1 MWTGPEGRGR
11 GGFRG
16 CNDFH
21 GKRREDRQQSAKE
34 VLRELIDK
42 LMGGGGVKKILQS
55 LMVGW
60 GKFYP
65 DATKILRPLL
75 DENVALRSDVKCANI
90 VFFCHRLY
98 QIGVSRLPV
107 TCDSN
112 HSFYG
117 VIVSVKNIAV
127 PADVKFLGQGLFW
140 RNRKR
145 NYHMSITTNMSGERE
160 LIAPL
165 LFSGGEKLNLAVI
178 LHSLLKLRLP
188 QTKWFLD

>member
-1 MWTGPEGRGR
+1 MQWFSGETEGGSPTECK
-11 GGFRG
+11 GSL
-16 CNDFH
+16 
-21 GKRREDRQQSAKE
+21 KR
-34 VLRELIDK
+34 IDWQID
-42 LMGGGGVKKILQS
+42 GGGGVKRILQS

-75 DENVALRSDVKCANI
+75 DENVALRGNVKCANI

-117 VIVSVKNIAV
+117 VIVSVKNIVV

-145 NYHMSITTNMSGERE
+145 NYHMSIATNMSGERE